1 MWTVAGW
8 LNSPHPGRLRTPQTL
23 SQEYPMSSLFGLNE
37 FNHLVY
43 VSEVERGLACQCRC
57 VVCAEPLVAR
67 QGNVRGHHFA
77 HASNREPCH
86 SSHESLLHRYAKQ
99 LIVQSGG
106 LVVPMTSAVAHC
118 LGLDAPDATHTLQAT
133 GSVEEEV
140 WLGGI
145 RPDLMLTTEGGVQI
159 AIEIAY
165 SSFCDLTKMAAFE
178 EYKLPALEIDLS
190 CFTPEHF
197 DPEAVRLAVV
207 QSINQKTW
215 VWPIEMPQNLD
226 FQPVPEPTS
235 PAAPKEKQRL
245 PEEIITISGRWV
257 SVKEFPSG
265 DIAVKVVAFDP
276 DVVSLV
282 RTIAKSYGGRYNPQ
296 YKTWNVP
303 RWSAQMVR
311 RQLRDK
317 AESLSIS
324 FGVAGA
330 AH

>member
-1 MWTVAGW
+1 
-8 LNSPHPGRLRTPQTL
+8 
-23 SQEYPMSSLFGLNE
+23 MSSLFGLNE

-43 VSEVERGLACQCRC
+43 VSEVKRGLACQCCC

-77 HASNREPCH
+77 HASNREPCD

-99 LIVQSGG
+99 LIVQFGG
-106 LVVPMTSAVAHC
+106 LVVPMTLAVAHC
-118 LGLDAPDATHTLQAT
+118 LGLEAADAATLQAM

-145 RPDLMLTTEGGVQI
+145 RPDLMLTIEGGVQI

-178 EYKLPALEIDLS
+178 HHRLPALEIDLS

-207 QSINQKTW
+207 QSIIRKAW
-215 VWPIEMPQNLD
+215 LWPIYMPQKLD
-226 FQPVPEPTS
+226 LQPAPEPTQ
-235 PAAPKEKQRL
+235 PAVTKSKQHL

-282 RTIAKSYGGRYNPQ
+282 RTIAKRYGGRYNPQ
-296 YKTWNVP
+296 YRTWNVP
-303 RWSAQMVR
+303 RWAAQMAR
-311 RQLRDK
+311 LQLRDK
-317 AESLSIS
+317 AISGIFFGSAGNQLSVGDSMINR
-324 FGVAGA
+324 
-330 AH
+330 

>member
-1 MWTVAGW
+1 
-8 LNSPHPGRLRTPQTL
+8 
-23 SQEYPMSSLFGLNE
+23 MSSLFGLNE

-77 HASNREPCH
+77 HASNRAPCD

-99 LIVQSGG
+99 LIVQFGG
-106 LVVPMTSAVAHC
+106 LAVPMTLAVAPC
-118 LGLDAPDATHTLQAT
+118 LGLEAADATRTLQAM
-133 GSVEEEV
+133 GSVQEEV

-145 RPDLMLTTEGGVQI
+145 RPDLMLTIEGGVQI

-165 SSFCDLTKMAAFE
+165 SSFCDPTKVAAFE
-178 EYKLPALEIDLS
+178 QHKLPALEIDLS
-190 CFTPEHF
+190 GFTPEHF

-207 QSINQKTW
+207 QSITQKAW
-215 VWPIEMPQNLD
+215 IWPIDMPQKLD
-226 FQPVPEPTS
+226 LQPELVPTLA
-235 PAAPKEKQRL
+235 AAPKAKQHL

-282 RTIAKSYGGRYNPQ
+282 RTIAKRYGGRYNPQ
-296 YKTWNVP
+296 YRTWNVP
-303 RWSAQMVR
+303 RWAAQMAR
-311 RQLRDK
+311 LQLRDK
-317 AESLSIS
+317 AISGIFFGSAGGQLTVGDSLINR
-324 FGVAGA
+324 
-330 AH
+330 

>member
-1 MWTVAGW
+1 
-8 LNSPHPGRLRTPQTL
+8 
-23 SQEYPMSSLFGLNE
+23 MSSLFGLNE
-37 FNHLVY
+37 FNHLVH

-57 VVCAEPLVAR
+57 VVCTETLVAR

-77 HASNREPCH
+77 HASNREPCD
-86 SSHESLLHRYAKQ
+86 SNHESLLHRYAKQ
-99 LIVQSGG
+99 LIVDSGG
-106 LVVPMTSAVAHC
+106 LVVPMTFAVAHC
-118 LGLDAPDATHTLQAT
+118 LGLEAPDATHTLRAT

-140 WLGGI
+140 WLGAI
-145 RPDLMLTTEGGVQI
+145 RPDLMLTTDDGVQI

-178 EYKLPALEIDLS
+178 EHKLPALEIDLS
-190 CFTPEHF
+190 RFTPENF

-207 QSINQKTW
+207 ESISQKIW
-215 VWPIEMPQNLD
+215 IWPTAEPQTIAL
-226 FQPVPEPTS
+226 PPAPEPI
-235 PAAPKEKQRL
+235 PPVAPKAKQTL
-245 PEEIITISGRWV
+245 PEEIITIAGRWV

-282 RTIAKSYGGRYNPQ
+282 RTIAKSHGARYNPQ

-303 RWSAQMVR
+303 RWAAQMVR
-311 RQLRDK
+311 CQLRDK
-317 AESLSIS
+317 AESFRIC

-330 AH
+330 AP